1 MNTIFNVISAY
12 SLELSGGEI
21 SLIFALQS
29 DSLCQLS
36 RAAGT
41 DEQSKG
47 ATYKMGKS
55 KMGKSFPPLVMAFF
69 VGLTVAAAAAAD
81 DFYKGK
87 TIRIVVG
94 FSAGGGFDTYARAIA
109 RHMAKHIPGEPAII
123 VENMTG
129 AGSLIAA
136 NHVYKVAKP
145 DGLTIGHFIGGLF
158 LGQVLG
164 QKGIEFDARKFEFIG
179 APITDHVVCALTK
192 ASGITSVEK
201 WMASKTPVKMGGIAP
216 GTSTPDNATRIFK
229 VALGLPIQLV
239 TGYKGTADVR
249 LAAESG
255 EIAGGCWGW
264 DSVKATWRKA
274 LETGD
279 AMVVLQANRKNH
291 PDLQQIPQA
300 IKLAKTEEG
309 RRMIEVGIHSDSDIV
324 RTYTLPP
331 GTPKDRIQ
339 VLRKAFE
346 DTLKDPEF
354 LADAKKSNLTV
365 DPVSVDQIEKDIA
378 GLFKLDPGLTTKLKD
393 ILYN

>member
-1 MNTIFNVISAY
+1 
-12 SLELSGGEI
+12 
-21 SLIFALQS
+21 
-29 DSLCQLS
+29 
-36 RAAGT
+36 
-41 DEQSKG
+41 
-47 ATYKMGKS
+47 MGKRFS
-55 KMGKSFPPLVMAFF
+55 LLALALLI
-69 VGLTVAAAAAAD
+69 GLAPATAASVD

-94 FSAGGGFDTYARAIA
+94 FSAGGGFDTYARAIS
-109 RHMAKHIPGEPAII
+109 RHMSKHIPGQPAIV

-136 NHVYKVAKP
+136 NHLYKVAKP

-164 QKGIEFDARKFEFIG
+164 QKGIEFDARKFEYLG
-179 APITDHVVCALTK
+179 APITDHVVCAMTK
-192 ASGITSVEK
+192 ASGITSVEN

-255 EIAGGCWGW
+255 EVAGGCWGW
-264 DSVKATWRKA
+264 DSVSVTWRKA
-274 LETGD
+274 LDSGD
-279 AMVVLQANRKNH
+279 AVVVLQANRRTH
-291 PDLQQIPQA
+291 PDLSQVPQA
-300 IKLAKTEEG
+300 IKLAKTDEG
-309 RRMIEVGIHSDSDIV
+309 RKMIDVGIHSDSDIV

-331 GTPKDRIQ
+331 GTPKDRVQ
-339 VLRKAFE
+339 LLRKAFE

-354 LADAKKSNLTV
+354 LADAKKSKLNV
-365 DPVSVDQIEKDIA
+365 DPVPADVIEKDISA
-378 GLFKLDPGLTTKLKD
+378 LFKLDPGIVGKLKD

>member
-1 MNTIFNVISAY
+1 MSRLLVLALGLVPFLGASA
-12 SLELSGGEI
+12 S
-21 SLIFALQS
+21 
-29 DSLCQLS
+29 
-36 RAAGT
+36 
-41 DEQSKG
+41 
-47 ATYKMGKS
+47 
-55 KMGKSFPPLVMAFF
+55 
-69 VGLTVAAAAAAD
+69 AD

-87 TIRIVVG
+87 TVRIVVG
-94 FSAGGGFDTYARAIA
+94 FSAGGGFDTYARALA
-109 RHMAKHIPGEPAII
+109 RHMSKHIPGQPAVV

-192 ASGITSVEK
+192 ASGITTIEQ
-201 WMASKTPVKMGGIAP
+201 WMAAKAPVKMGGIAP
-216 GTSTPDNATRIFK
+216 GTSTPDNATRILK
-229 VALGLPIQLV
+229 TALGLPIQLV

-249 LAAESG
+249 LAAEGG

-264 DSVKATWRKA
+264 DSVSVTWRKA

-279 AMVVLQANRKNH
+279 AKVVLQANRRTH
-291 PDLQQIPQA
+291 PDLPQVPQA
-300 IKLAKTEEG
+300 IKFAKTEDG
-309 RRMIEVGIHSDSDIV
+309 RKMIEVGIHGDSDIV

-331 GTPKDRIQ
+331 GTPKDR
-339 VLRKAFE
+339 VKLLRAAF
-346 DTLKDPEF
+346 DATLKDSEF
-354 LADAKKSNLTV
+354 LADAKKSKLNV
-365 DPVSVDQIEKDIA
+365 DPVPVEAIEKDIA
-378 GLFKLDPGLTTKLKD
+378 GLFKLDPALLNKLKE